1 MTVMVDNVVQ
11 DQPPH
16 HKAAFS
22 FNNFIMMNII
32 VKGRPI
38 SIKMYINNALLTMSI
53 FGMKIESSEEV
64 Q

>member
-53 FGMKIESSEEV
+53 FGLKIESSEEV

>member
-32 VKGRPI
+32 MKGRPI

-53 FGMKIESSEEV
+53 FGLKIESSEEV

>member
-38 SIKMYINNALLTMSI
+38 SIKMLTMLTIPI
-53 FGMKIESSEEV
+53 FGIKIESTEDV

>member
-38 SIKMYINNALLTMSI
+38 SIKMYTNNALLTMPI

>member
-32 VKGRPI
+32 MKGRPI